1 MLKVYNPNNPADVI
15 PLPIDDD
22 KRYVTHKYNGYDTL
36 SFEIESNNPL
46 YRYIVEEAK
55 IEDDKNRYVIKN
67 IDEHSNFVTIRCDI
81 DLDDWKAEI
90 IYEYRRTR
98 YYLTQVID
106 EILPAGWSVEWRCT
120 STKRTTIE
128 GITGEPMKA
137 VTPLDILWK
146 ASEVWSVVFNFE
158 VLSKTLII
166 IDPSIYT
173 SSGVFFTD
181 EINIKSIGFVG
192 SSDGYATRLY
202 AFGAKDEEG
211 NPMTFADINYGK
223 PYVENYTY
231 SNKIICVGWS
241 DERYSVKENLLEAA
255 KQKLE
260 QICMPSRSY
269 DCEACD
275 LKDDIW
281 MYKVVT
287 LVDRVRRTRV
297 DHQIVEWKEYPNNQM
312 DTITISKTAP
322 NIESFIS
329 NVKNDLEAN
338 AKDNNETMQ
347 KLLNEAVEN
356 ATGKITGS
364 NGGNFL
370 WIFDANGNL
379 TELVNLTDSMDIN
392 TAKSVWR
399 WNKAGL
405 GHTNDGY
412 NGAMTLALLADG
424 SINANVITSGNL
436 TANIIKAGVLSDV
449 TGNTSW
455 NLETGE
461 LISKRLVIDSENF
474 KLNVDGHAILK
485 SAELHGSVSSL
496 GGNQFGVDT
505 NGYPILGYYGT
516 VIDQGKVDIIWSKK
530 ADGSNPEACGSIL
543 PWLEM
548 NYGDAD
554 HPTPGIYNKG
564 IKMST
569 TQSFIIVDS
578 SLPEEDDGN
587 VIFEYDHISS
597 DNSSVIVLGNRNTNV
612 HAMSMYID
620 DLYHCGINDNYAF
633 FVNGDWAYTGDIPVA
648 DGYNYNIHVVS
659 GLITGWS

>member
-36 SFEIESNNPL
+36 NFEIEGNNPL

-81 DLDDWKAEI
+81 DLDDWKTEI

-166 IDPSIYT
+166 IDPSTYT

-211 NPMTFADINYGK
+211 NPITFADINYGK

-322 NIESFIS
+322 NIESFIT

-405 GHTNDGY
+405 GHSNDGY

-424 SINANVITSGNL
+424 SINANVITSGIL

-449 TGNTSW
+449 AGNTLW

-461 LISKRLVIDSENF
+461 LASKRLVIDSENF
-474 KLNVDGHAILK
+474 KLNEDGHAILK

-496 GGNQFGVDT
+496 GGTEYDIV
-505 NGYPILGYYGT
+505 GYFGT
-516 VIDQGKVDIIWSKK
+516 VIDQGKVSINRSSK
-530 ADGSNPEACGSIL
+530 ADGSDAEECGTIV
-543 PWLEM
+543 PWMER
-548 NYGDAD
+548 YSD
-554 HPTPGIYNKG
+554 HPQSNLFSKG
-564 IKMST
+564 IKITSAR
-569 TQSFIIVDS
+569 SFSIVDQ
-578 SLPEEDDGN
+578 SLADAGAD
-587 VIFEYDHISS
+587 
-597 DNSSVIVLGNRNTNV
+597 SVIIEYNHPFWDDANSTLVLGNKNTTVYAEAMDIENLFRCCVNDDNV
-612 HAMSMYID
+612 
-620 DLYHCGINDNYAF
+620 F
-633 FVNGDWAYTGDIPVA
+633 FVNGNWAYTGDMPVA

>member
-1 MLKVYNPNNPADVI
+1 MLKVYNPKNPADVI

-67 IDEHSNFVTIRCDI
+67 VDEHSNFVTIRCDI
-81 DLDDWKAEI
+81 DLDDWKSEI

-120 STKRTTIE
+120 SAKRTTIE
-128 GITGEPMKA
+128 ESAGEPMKA

-202 AFGAKDEEG
+202 AFGVKDKDG
-211 NPMTFADINYGK
+211 NPMTFADINDGK

-231 SNKIICVGWS
+231 SNKIVCVGWS
-241 DERYSVKENLLEAA
+241 DERYTVKENLLAAA
-255 KQKLE
+255 KQKLD

-329 NVKNDLEAN
+329 SVKSDLEVN

-399 WNKAGL
+399 WNKSGL
-405 GHTNDGY
+405 GHSDNGY

-424 SINANVITSGNL
+424 SINANVITTGTL

-449 TGNTSW
+449 TGNTMW

-461 LISKRLVIDSENF
+461 LTSNRLSINSENF
-474 KLNVDGHAILK
+474 TLTEDGRATMK
-485 SAELHGSVSSL
+485 GADV
-496 GGNQFGVDT
+496 
-505 NGYPILGYYGT
+505 NGTIRSWGETKYTQVGYYGT
-516 VIDQGKVDIIWSKK
+516 VIDQGKVEITSAQK
-530 ADGSNPEACGSIL
+530 ADNSDAMVCGSIE
-543 PWLEM
+543 PWVEDVYSDTGELVP
-548 NYGDAD
+548 NRR
-554 HPTPGIYNKG
+554 G
-564 IKMST
+564 IKMKCKG
-569 TQSFIIVDS
+569 SFS
-578 SLPEEDDGN
+578 FAEDITGDELN
-587 VIFEYDHISS
+587 FIRCHCS
-597 DNSSVIVLGNRNTNV
+597 D
-612 HAMSMYID
+612 
-620 DLYHCGINDNYAF
+620 
-633 FVNGDWAYTGDIPVA
+633 NGDWASIQIGEWSFATGANVMVDLGGDVLIEHLGLCYIDQDTDIFVNGSYAYTGDMPVA
-648 DGYNYNIHVVS
+648 EGYNYNIHVVN
-659 GLITGWS
+659 GLIVGWS

>member
-81 DLDDWKAEI
+81 DLDDWKTEI

-166 IDPSIYT
+166 IDPSTYT

-192 SSDGYATRLY
+192 SSDRYATRLY

-405 GHTNDGY
+405 GHSNDGY

-449 TGNTSW
+449 AGNTSW

-461 LISKRLVIDSENF
+461 LTSKRLVVDSENF
-474 KLNVDGHAILK
+474 KLNENGHAILK

-496 GGNQFGVDT
+496 GGTKYDVV
-505 NGYPILGYYGT
+505 GYFGT
-516 VIDQGKVDIIWSKK
+516 VIDQGKVSINRSSK
-530 ADGSNPEACGSIL
+530 ADGSDAEECGTIV
-543 PWLEM
+543 PWMER
-548 NYGDAD
+548 YSD
-554 HPTPGIYNKG
+554 HPQSDLYSKG
-564 IKMST
+564 IKITSARSFSIIDQSLADAGTDCVIIQYNHPFWDDANST
-569 TQSFIIVDS
+569 
-578 SLPEEDDGN
+578 L
-587 VIFEYDHISS
+587 
-597 DNSSVIVLGNRNTNV
+597 VLGNNNTSVYAEAMDIQNLFHCCVNDDNV
-612 HAMSMYID
+612 
-620 DLYHCGINDNYAF
+620 F
-633 FVNGDWAYTGDIPVA
+633 FVNGSWAYTGDLPVA